1 MPNSLDPVRSWR
13 DRVDAPLRWA
23 GPVVGV
29 GISQVVTFSP
39 EPDVDLLHA
48 IPVFGLCSVAGVL
61 LADLVAHPRR
71 RGVREAG
78 VVRRRVRDQV
88 PRALAG
94 SLGVQAVLLV
104 ILLAVSVATASADE
118 AGRVGRALAGSCQG
132 RTYVIG
138 PWPGPYYAWPVLGG
152 LGGGSVVCAL
162 TLRRVTARA
171 GDDARRRVR
180 ARVTVG
186 AWGVLVAAPLF
197 AVSSTMA
204 VAVHTLPCG
213 GRATDLGALGLAS
226 VAFVSAVSAGW
237 CLVALLVPRAHIEE
251 RP

>member
-1 MPNSLDPVRSWR
+1 MSDSLVTVRSWR
-13 DRVDAPLRWA
+13 SWADAPLRWA
-23 GPVVGV
+23 GPLVGIGV
-29 GISQVVTFSP
+29 GRSVTFSSDD
-39 EPDVDLLHA
+39 DVDLLYA

-71 RGVREAG
+71 RGVREAA
-78 VVRRRVRDQV
+78 VVRRRVRDQI

-94 SLGVQAVLLV
+94 SLAVQAVLLV
-104 ILLAVSVATASADE
+104 VLLAVAVVTASADG
-118 AGRVGRALAGSCQG
+118 AGRAGRALVESCQG
-132 RTYVIG
+132 DTYVTG

-152 LGGGSVVCAL
+152 LVVGTVVGGL

-180 ARVTVG
+180 SRVTVG

-204 VAVHTLPCG
+204 VAVFSLPCG
-213 GRATDLGALGLAS
+213 GWAADLGAVGLAA
-226 VAFVSAVSAGW
+226 VAFVSAMTAGW
-237 CLVALLVPRAHIEE
+237 CLVALLVPRVHIEE

>member
-1 MPNSLDPVRSWR
+1 MSNSLVPVRSWR
-13 DRVDAPLRWA
+13 AWADAPLRWA
-23 GPVVGV
+23 GPLV
-29 GISQVVTFSP
+29 GIGINQVVTFSSDS
-39 EPDVDLLHA
+39 DVDLLYA

-61 LADLVAHPRR
+61 LADLVVHPRR
-71 RGVREAG
+71 RGVWEAV
-78 VVRRRVRDQV
+78 VVRRRVRDQI

-104 ILLAVSVATASADE
+104 VLLGVAVGTASTDG
-118 AGRVGRALAGSCQG
+118 AGRAGRALVERCQG
-132 RTYVIG
+132 DTYVVG

-152 LGGGSVVCAL
+152 LVVGSVVCAL

-171 GDDARRRVR
+171 GDDDRRRVR

-204 VAVHTLPCG
+204 VAVFSLPCG
-213 GRATDLGALGLAS
+213 GRAGDLGAVGLAG
-226 VAFVSAVSAGW
+226 VAFVSAMTAGW
-237 CLVALLVPRAHIEE
+237 CLVALLVPRVHIEE

>member
-1 MPNSLDPVRSWR
+1 MSNSLVPVRSWR
-13 DRVDAPLRWA
+13 DWADAPLRWA
-23 GPVVGV
+23 GPLTGLGV
-29 GISQVVTFSP
+29 NQVVTFSS

-71 RGVREAG
+71 HGVREAG

-88 PRALAG
+88 PRALTG

-104 ILLAVSVATASADE
+104 VLLAVSVGTASADE
-118 AGRVGRALAGSCQG
+118 AGRAGRALAESCRGQS
-132 RTYVIG
+132 YAIG

-152 LGGGSVVCAL
+152 LGVGSAVCAL

-171 GDDARRRVR
+171 DDDERRRVR

-204 VAVHTLPCG
+204 VALYTLPCG
-213 GRATDLGALGLAS
+213 GSASDLGAVGLAA
-226 VAFVSAVSAGW
+226 VAFVSAVTAGW

>member
-1 MPNSLDPVRSWR
+1 MSDSGVPVRSWR
-13 DRVDAPLRWA
+13 DWADAPLRWA
-23 GPVVGV
+23 GPLAGL
-29 GISQVVTFSP
+29 GINQAVAFSS
-39 EPDVDLLHA
+39 EPDVNLLYA

-61 LADLVAHPRR
+61 LADLVVRPRQ

-78 VVRRRVRDQV
+78 VVRRRVRDQI
-88 PRALAG
+88 PRALAA
-94 SLGVQAVLLV
+94 SLGAQAVFLV
-104 ILLAVSVATASADE
+104 VLLAVSVATASADE

-132 RTYVIG
+132 DAYVVG

-152 LGGGSVVCAL
+152 LGAGSVVCAL

-171 GDDARRRVR
+171 GDDGRRRVR
-180 ARVTVG
+180 ARATIG

-204 VAVHTLPCG
+204 VALYTLPCG
-213 GRATDLGALGLAS
+213 GWVIGLGAVSLTI
-226 VAFVSAVSAGW
+226 VAFVSAVTAGW
-237 CLVALLVPRAHIEE
+237 CLVAMLVPRAHIEE

>member
-1 MPNSLDPVRSWR
+1 MSDSLGAVKSWR
-13 DRVDAPLRWA
+13 RWADAPLRWA

-29 GISQVVTFSP
+29 GVGRGVTFSSDA
-39 EPDVDLLHA
+39 DVHLLYA

-61 LADLVAHPRR
+61 LADLVVHPRR
-71 RGVREAG
+71 RGVREAV
-78 VVRRRVRDQV
+78 VVRRRVRDQI

-94 SLGVQAVLLV
+94 SLVVQAVLLV
-104 ILLAVSVATASADE
+104 ALLGIAVGTASADG
-118 AGRVGRALAGSCQG
+118 AGRAGRALVESCQG
-132 RTYVIG
+132 GTYVTG

-152 LGGGSVVCAL
+152 LGVGSVVCGL

-171 GDDARRRVR
+171 GEDERRRVR

-204 VAVHTLPCG
+204 VAVLSLPCG
-213 GRATDLGALGLAS
+213 GWAGDLGAVGLAS
-226 VAFVSAVSAGW
+226 VAFVSAMTAGW
-237 CLVALLVPRAHIEE
+237 CLVALLVPRVHIEE

>member
-1 MPNSLDPVRSWR
+1 MPNSLVPVRSWR
-13 DRVDAPLRWA
+13 ERVDAPIRWA
-23 GPVVGV
+23 GPLAGL
-29 GISQVVTFSP
+29 GINRAVTFNS
-39 EPDVDLLHA
+39 EPDVDLLYA

-61 LADLVAHPRR
+61 LADLVVHPRR

-78 VVRRRVRDQV
+78 VVRRRVRDQI
-88 PRALAG
+88 PRALTG

-104 ILLAVSVATASADE
+104 VLLAVSVATASADE
-118 AGRVGRALAGSCQG
+118 AGRAGRALTESCQG
-132 RTYVIG
+132 HTYVIG

-152 LGGGSVVCAL
+152 LGVGSVVCAL
-162 TLRRVTARA
+162 TLWRVTVRA
-171 GDDARRRVR
+171 GDDERRRVG

-204 VAVHTLPCG
+204 VAVYTLPCG
-213 GRATDLGALGLAS
+213 GTASDLGAVGLAF
-226 VAFVSAVSAGW
+226 VAFISAVTAGW
-237 CLVALLVPRAHIEE
+237 CLVALLVPRVHIEE